1 MENRSTRVGKQRILE
16 VAEELFTAQGYR
28 SVSIREIAKG
38 CRISSAALYYHFP
51 SKEALFRSVL
61 EQHAA
66 NLNSRMR
73 LAGDTPGSYRA
84 RAGAMLR
91 EYARI
96 AADRRSPVFLIR
108 REPSSAPHG
117 LGKAELH
124 AQHAHLLHAMLL
136 PLDDLL
142 RQAIQSG
149 ELSSLPEGNSPA
161 ALLVGM
167 LHGQI
172 QYRQACQGKSIE
184 EEDVELVIGVFWE
197 GMQARESA
205 REWRR

>member
-1 MENRSTRVGKQRILE
+1 MENRSIRVGKQGILE

-28 SVSIREIAKG
+28 AVSIRDIAKG

-51 SKEALFRSVL
+51 SKEELFRSVL

-66 NLNSRMR
+66 NLNSHMR
-73 LAGDTPGSYRA
+73 KAGETSGSYRD
-84 RAGAMLR
+84 RAIAILR

-96 AADRRSPVFLIR
+96 AADRRSPIFLIR
-108 REPSSAPHG
+108 REPSNAPHG
-117 LGKAELH
+117 LGKAELK

-149 ELSSLPEGNSPA
+149 ELGNLPEGNSPA

-172 QYRQACQGKSIE
+172 QYRQACQGKSID
-184 EEDVELVIGVFWE
+184 EEDVELVVSVFWD

-205 REWRR
+205 KELDR